1 MNTRWLLVG
10 GLRALGA
17 DDEADTLAQGALDAV
32 ERSGFRE
39 YYHPRTGAGHGE
51 QPLRLR
57 RRSPS
62 TCPAGFGAA
71 GAGVARAT

>member
-1 MNTRWLLVG
+1 MNTAWLMIG

-17 DDEADTLAQGALDAV
+17 DDEADRLAQGVADAA

-51 QPLRLR
+51 R
-57 RRSPS
+57 RFGWS
-62 TCPAGFGAA
+62 TLLLDLPAGFSVTRQG
-71 GAGVARAT
+71 